1 MKTTNQT
8 INLVHKLFFML
19 LLLVL
24 GLKSA
29 SAQNDW
35 KLSTEKEGI
44 KIYTSMLPDSKVKAI
59 KVEANFDATPSQLV
73 ALVMDVNTAPD
84 WVYHVKSA
92 KLVKQ
97 VSPTELY
104 YYSEVNLPWPV
115 ANRDFVAHLTV
126 TQDPGTKVVTIDG
139 PAVTGVVPVK
149 KGIVRIDN
157 SIGKWIITPMGQ
169 NQVHVEYSIH
179 VDPGGALPAWLVN
192 IFATDAPMKI
202 FKSLK
207 VQLTKPDYKNT
218 VFAFVKN

>member
-1 MKTTNQT
+1 MKTKNQSV
-8 INLVHKLFFML
+8 NLVNKLL
-19 LLLVL
+19 LTSLLLVL
-24 GLKSA
+24 GLNIA

-35 KLSTEKEGI
+35 KLSAEKDGI
-44 KIYTSMLPDSKVKAI
+44 KIYTSILPDSKIKAI
-59 KVEANFDATPSQLV
+59 KVEANFDATPSQL
-73 ALVMDVNTAPD
+73 AAIVMDVNTAPD

-97 VSPTELY
+97 VSPNELY
-104 YYSEVNLPWPV
+104 YYSEVSLPWPV

-139 PAVTGVVPVK
+139 PAVPGVVPIK

-157 SIGKWIITPMGQ
+157 SIGKWVITPLGQ